1 MASPASRTPLDARTP
16 LGTAK
21 AVPHTTLIRKPV
33 LPSHHFYFILFQN
46 KILCPYFLLGR
57 FNSHAS
63 TQAASKVEKN
73 WNSEIPQIGRLFIVV
88 PWPEGVDNVL
98 KHMTEEDSSTSPN
111 KNPQGEFNWWRWLM
125 PPISVP
131 VSRALTLSLSAA
143 MFAQI
148 WKTFSRIC
156 WMQPPVGFALEI
168 QRTIR

>member
-1 MASPASRTPLDARTP
+1 MDRLPAKKTHRLPCSCEVSMASPASRTPLDARTP

-63 TQAASKVEKN
+63 TQAASKVENN
-73 WNSEIPQIGRLFIVV
+73 WNSEIPQIGRLFIVF

-98 KHMTEEDSSTSPN
+98 KHMTLKRTH
-111 KNPQGEFNWWRWLM
+111 Q
-125 PPISVP
+125 P
-131 VSRALTLSLSAA
+131 VQTRTFRASLIDGDVWCLLY
-143 MFAQI
+143 QY
-148 WKTFSRIC
+148 
-156 WMQPPVGFALEI
+156 Q
-168 QRTIR
+168 